1 MALREEKKLQ
11 TRQALI
17 EAALTLMHEGAGFS
31 GLSLREVSRQAGL
44 VPTGFYRHFPDME
57 ALGLDIA
64 AESCRTLRA
73 MLREVR
79 LRAQGGAAV
88 HESVQALVIFIRE
101 RPLYFEF
108 LARERAG
115 GPPAVRQAIHAEIRS
130 FVLEL
135 AEDLKQWPAYKRL
148 PVEDLE
154 MLADLVVNTV
164 IHLALDLLALP
175 QTDEEDDSV
184 LVNRTTKQLR
194 LIMLGALDW
203 QPDKGAI

>member
-31 GLSLREVSRQAGL
+31 GLSLREVARQAGL

-57 ALGLDIA
+57 ALGLNLA
-64 AESCRTLRA
+64 AESCLTLRS
-73 MLREVR
+73 MMREVR

-88 HESVQALVIFIRE
+88 QESVQALVRFIHE
-101 RPLYFEF
+101 QPLYFEF

-115 GPPAVRQAIHAEIRS
+115 GPPSVRQAIHAEIRG
-130 FVLEL
+130 FVAEL
-135 AEDLKQWPAYKRL
+135 ANDLKKWPAYHRF
-148 PVEDLE
+148 PTEDLE

-175 QTDEEDDSV
+175 QDEDESI

-194 LIMLGALDW
+194 LILLGALDW
-203 QPDKGAI
+203 QPDKGAT

>member
-11 TRQALI
+11 TRQALV

-31 GLSLREVSRQAGL
+31 GLSLREVARQAGL

-57 ALGLDIA
+57 ALGLTLA
-64 AESCRTLRA
+64 AESCQTLRS
-73 MLREVR
+73 MMREVR

-88 HESVQALVIFIRE
+88 QESVLVLVQFIHE
-101 RPLYFEF
+101 QPLYFEF

-115 GPPAVRQAIHAEIRS
+115 GPPSVRQAIHAEIRG
-130 FVLEL
+130 FVAEL
-135 AEDLKQWPAYKRL
+135 ADDLKKWPAYHRF
-148 PVEDLE
+148 PTEDLA

-175 QTDEEDDSV
+175 QDEDESV

-194 LIMLGALDW
+194 LILLGALDW

>member
-17 EAALTLMHEGAGFS
+17 DAALTLMHEGAGFS
-31 GLSLREVSRQAGL
+31 GLSLREVARQAGL

-57 ALGLDIA
+57 ALGLNLA
-64 AESCRTLRA
+64 AESCQTLRS
-73 MLREVR
+73 MMREVR

-88 HESVQALVIFIRE
+88 QESVQVLVQFIHE
-101 RPLYFEF
+101 QPLYFEF

-115 GPPAVRQAIHAEIRS
+115 GPPSVRQAIHAEIRG
-130 FVLEL
+130 FVAEL
-135 AEDLKQWPAYKRL
+135 GDDLKKWPAYHRF
-148 PVEDLE
+148 PTEDLA

-175 QTDEEDDSV
+175 QDEDESV

-194 LIMLGALDW
+194 LILLGALDW

>member
-31 GLSLREVSRQAGL
+31 GLSLREVARQAGL

-57 ALGLDIA
+57 ALGLNIA
-64 AESCRTLRA
+64 AESCQTLRR
-73 MLREVR
+73 MMREVR

-88 HESVQALVIFIRE
+88 HESVRALVAFIHE
-101 RPLYFEF
+101 QPLYFEF

-115 GPPAVRQAIHAEIRS
+115 GPPSVRQAIHAEIRH
-130 FVLEL
+130 FVAEL
-135 AEDLKQWPAYKRL
+135 SDDLQSWPAFQRF
-148 PVEDLE
+148 PVEDLA

-164 IHLALDLLALP
+164 IHLALDLLAMGH
-175 QTDEEDDSV
+175 EEAEEA
-184 LVNRTTKQLR
+184 LINRTTKQLR

-203 QPDKGAI
+203 QPDKGTR